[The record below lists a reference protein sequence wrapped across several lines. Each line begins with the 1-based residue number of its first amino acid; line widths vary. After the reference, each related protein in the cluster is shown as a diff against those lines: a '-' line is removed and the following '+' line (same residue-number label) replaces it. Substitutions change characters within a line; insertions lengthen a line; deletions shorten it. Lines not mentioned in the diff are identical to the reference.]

1 MPNIKSAKKELRK
14 NVKRH
19 EANLA
24 VKKNVSE
31 LLKKSSKAIV
41 AKSKDVDETFK
52 KTIKAI
58 DKMAKN
64 GLIKKNTASR
74 RKSKLQKKV
83 NTLK

>member
-19 EANLA
+19 EANVA
-24 VKKNVSE
+24 VKKNVNE
-31 LLKKSSKAIV
+31 LLKKSAKAII
-41 AKSKDVDETFK
+41 AKEKDAKETVI

-58 DKMAKN
+58 DKMAKT
-64 GLIKKNTASR
+64 GLIKKNTAAR
-74 RKSKLQKKV
+74 RKSRLQKKA